1 MQYLMLL
8 ANAPDA
14 WEEAEESAD
23 DGVYADWLAYTVAL
37 HEAGVLV
44 SGAGLHGPDA
54 ATSVRLR
61 AGERLLTDGPFADT
75 KEHLV
80 GFYVLEVP
88 DLDAALDWAA
98 KVPNV
103 RTGTVEIRPLMA
115 GSAVED
121 MLASRS
127 A

>member
-14 WEEAEESAD
+14 WEDSNARPD
-23 DGVYADWLAYTVAL
+23 DGVYNDWALYTRAL

-44 SGAGLHGPDA
+44 AGAGLHGPES
-54 ATSVRLR
+54 ATSVRVR
-61 AGERLLTDGPFADT
+61 DGKRVLTDGPFADT

-80 GFYVLEVP
+80 GFYLLELP
-88 DLDAALDWAA
+88 HLDAALNWAA

-103 RTGTVEIRPLMA
+103 RTGTVEVRPVPPET
-115 GSAVED
+115 AVEVA
-121 MLASRS
+121 LRGA
-127 A
+127 